1 MREWDERRGKN
12 ILWKKPCTVK
22 RLDTECWYCAL
33 EKCVA
38 GNFRS
43 LGKDSL
49 LSITVNAEMDLDR
62 GANKRQNILQ
72 DLLLWWSQDVEKL
85 LWSSRWSCVNVFS
98 WLTLSVSLLS
108 LSLSIRWVT
117 TGQNDWALRL
127 PLLQGDPVWEEVR
140 SQRGESLLC
149 EMLREPVLQH
159 LWGVQEAY
167 WLQHQGR
174 TLQHS
179 APMILSVGFLGSNC
193 PSGAFCRICPTRTVT
208 GTRTVSS
215 ASSASARWWTSPSP
229 PRMSSSSAPSATPMS
244 IPPSAMSARR
254 PSCQVGRESQ
264 GEHNQFELSHHQQ
277 NR

>member
-1 MREWDERRGKN
+1 MQRWIWTEEQMKGKTVCKTYCCGGGRM
-12 ILWKKPCTVK
+12 WKSWCDH
-22 RLDTECWYCAL
+22 LDGAVWTSSADWLFLCLC
-33 EKCVA
+33 CVFA
-38 GNFRS
+38 
-43 LGKDSL
+43 
-49 LSITVNAEMDLDR
+49 I
-62 GANKRQNILQ
+62 
-72 DLLLWWSQDVEKL
+72 
-85 LWSSRWSCVNVFS
+85 
-98 WLTLSVSLLS
+98 SV
-108 LSLSIRWVT
+108 SIRWVT
-117 TGQNDWALRL
+117 PGQNDWALRL

-174 TLQHS
+174 TLQHF
-179 APMILSVGFLGSNC
+179 APRIFSVGFLCSNC